1 MEQVVVGKFGIGS
14 WAPLVTGL
22 KGKAKRGWAIL
33 ELRNFIMVRLYE
45 RR

>member
-1 MEQVVVGKFGIGS
+1 MEQVVVGKLGIGS

-22 KGKAKRGWAIL
+22 KGKAKRGRAIL
-33 ELRNFIMVRLYE
+33 EIPKSIMVRLYE